1 MNLGPFFCLLMV
13 HKGKVEEK
21 AYKKG
26 SKGHVCGTVR
36 ISPFVSCDID
46 TLCVRALNFQTAITN
61 AR

>member
-1 MNLGPFFCLLMV
+1 MSEFTSALNLGPFFCLLMV

-36 ISPFVSCDID
+36 IPPSLAVILILS
-46 TLCVRALNFQTAITN
+46 VYAL
-61 AR
+61 